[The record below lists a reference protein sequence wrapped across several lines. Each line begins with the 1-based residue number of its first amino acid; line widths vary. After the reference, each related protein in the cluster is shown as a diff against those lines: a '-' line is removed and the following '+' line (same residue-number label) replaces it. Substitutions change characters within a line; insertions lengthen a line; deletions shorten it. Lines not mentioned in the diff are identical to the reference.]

1 MKIHHAFPI
10 SRPTMELRLNN
21 RLRLTNTQELP
32 IFLKRFA
39 TGKTAAWEHHWQ
51 QWAASLSVLTP
62 VIINAVV
69 LFLRHVKFLTNIGRM
84 TLNFHIDMALCFLL
98 ICWFDLLHSPT
109 RWAVDYHD
117 SSVSKVLRLFC
128 KEVSPFAKMRRWKA
142 TALLEHSALSTHLFV
157 CNIHYCLWTHWTRL
171 QAPTYPHD

>member
-69 LFLRHVKFLTNIGRM
+69 FFLRHVNFLTNIGRM
-84 TLNFHIDMALCFLL
+84 TLNFSHWYGLVLSADLL
-98 ICWFDLLHSPT
+98 IRSAAFTSTLGCRLSRFISIESPQ
-109 RWAVDYHD
+109 AVLQRSISICKDEEMESY
-117 SSVSKVLRLFC
+117 SSVG
-128 KEVSPFAKMRRWKA
+128 A
-142 TALLEHSALSTHLFV
+142 
-157 CNIHYCLWTHWTRL
+157 
-171 QAPTYPHD
+171 